1 MLAIRLTDK
10 PATERSHEK
19 PPEPVKVSHGLL
31 WDFNARKDTKKE
43 VRGSCRRPQRELL
56 PRISTWEGLAR
67 GASSATNYF
76 LIGFGLNGSRLFFP
90 VIATAWKIGRG
101 PLVKFMTNQRPVLK
115 LNFGRL
121 NWQGSE
127 NEEAVQSDETARQ
140 SNSRQA
146 SIVFSSEALQAN

>member
-1 MLAIRLTDK
+1 MSRGRWCCLTDAGRALTLLPAAVCVLAVAEVRCCCCCALSSQSSAALWGKKRPTDYPAPLTVLAHRLTDK

-19 PPEPVKVSHGLL
+19 PPEPVKVSQGLL

-76 LIGFGLNGSRLFFP
+76 
-90 VIATAWKIGRG
+90 
-101 PLVKFMTNQRPVLK
+101 
-115 LNFGRL
+115 
-121 NWQGSE
+121 
-127 NEEAVQSDETARQ
+127 
-140 SNSRQA
+140 
-146 SIVFSSEALQAN
+146 